1 MGQDPRANH
10 DSALNEPVGDPGRDA
25 EGERG
30 QGVDEGG
37 TVKDGGDGNQILD
50 NVHDRLG
57 GVTDEEVG
65 RDSVSDL
72 LDGEVHRDVVS
83 LELLLGLDL
92 VLDYDTA
99 THLVVNNMR
108 GCHCCCFLLPWLVWG
123 EVYGK
128 KEQVELKRMEVR
140 KVEGEV

>member
-1 MGQDPRANH
+1 MGQNPGANH
-10 DSALNEPVGDPGRDA
+10 DSALDEPVGDPGRDA

-37 TVKDGGDGNQILD
+37 TVKDGGDGDQILD

-57 GVTDEEVG
+57 GVTDKEVG
-65 RDSVSDL
+65 GDGVSDL
-72 LDGEVHRDVVS
+72 LDSEVHGDVVS

-92 VLDYDTA
+92 VLDYDAA

-108 GCHCCCFLLPWLVWG
+108 GCHCVVCCCCFLGW
-123 EVYGK
+123 YG
-128 KEQVELKRMEVR
+128 
-140 KVEGEV
+140 